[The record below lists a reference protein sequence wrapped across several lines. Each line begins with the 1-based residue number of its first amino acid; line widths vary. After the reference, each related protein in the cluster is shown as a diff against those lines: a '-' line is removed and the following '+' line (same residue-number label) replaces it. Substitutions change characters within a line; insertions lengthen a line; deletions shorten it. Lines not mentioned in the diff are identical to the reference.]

1 MIAHRLETVL
11 MAKRVFLL
19 ENGKLQEL
27 SRSTLL
33 SNQNESLL
41 STGLVI

>member
-19 ENGKLQEL
+19 NDGKLEEVT
-27 SRSTLL
+27 RSNLL
-33 SNQNESLL
+33 DGQHVSM
-41 STGLVI
+41 GLVL

>member
-19 ENGKLQEL
+19 KDGKLEEL
-27 SRSTLL
+27 TRSNLL
-33 SNQNESLL
+33 GGQHVSM
-41 STGLVI
+41 GLVL